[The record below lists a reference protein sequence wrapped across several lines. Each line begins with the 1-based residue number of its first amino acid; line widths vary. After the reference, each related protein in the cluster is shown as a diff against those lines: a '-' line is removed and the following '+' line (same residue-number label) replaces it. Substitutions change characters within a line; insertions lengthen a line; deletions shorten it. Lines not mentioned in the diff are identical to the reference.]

1 MIGDVIELQEKH
13 LHTAENIYK
22 IIEQKLTLHGGHKWA
37 VGICGE
43 SGSGKSVTAFALQK
57 VMEHNGVRSRVLQM
71 DDYFTLPPKNN
82 HENRQKSL
90 DNVGTHEVQLHRIQE
105 NLRQFKAGKI
115 SIEKPLVDY
124 HANSISKETIKTDDI
139 EILII
144 EGTYILD
151 IDDFDFSIFIDRNY
165 KDTHENRMKRNR
177 DEQSDFI
184 EKVLDIEHQIIS
196 RLKDKANL
204 ILDKNY
210 QITMP

>member
-22 IIEQKLTLHGGHKWA
+22 IIEQTLALNGDYKWA

-57 VMEHNGVRSRVLQM
+57 VMEQNGVSSLVLQM

-90 DNVGTHEVQLHRIQE
+90 DNVGTQEVQLHRIQE
-105 NLRQFKAGKI
+105 NMRQFKAGKI

-124 HANSISKETIKTDDI
+124 HANSIATETIKTDAI
-139 EILII
+139 QVLII

-165 KDTHENRMKRNR
+165 KDTYENRMKRNR

-184 EKVLDIEHQIIS
+184 EKVLDIEHHIIS
-196 RLKDKANL
+196 KFKDKANL